1 MRPLYWLLPG
11 LLFGIPAFAQSVPE
25 PPSVEAA
32 ELGTDLRYLSNCLQ
46 QGQFAAVDSLL
57 ATQSREQREYLL
69 LQLLR
74 NINVTRPASP
84 ELHAWVAA
92 QADKAPRWLVEQRVD
107 GFLVQQPAYDF
118 AAQARLLLGQWQ
130 QLAWQADY
138 RQQLEQG
145 SFGFKSIYY
154 RGNPELARQ
163 QEALLQA
170 LEQLPVSLL
179 QRESR
184 TLAAQNIYLPDNRLL
199 SYLLQRTGEPAL
211 YSRLWRQPVDQDALA
226 ALATINRFHQGNEA
240 SELLIAAS
248 TNPHL
253 KEPALRQ
260 LSALSPL
267 PQQARSYLLGELANR
282 QYGSLVADLLMEV
295 DEPLLLSALAKRLG
309 QHDQNPMT
317 PTLFPDSGTPERR
330 PGL

>member
-1 MRPLYWLLPG
+1 MKPVYCLLLG

-74 NINVTRPASP
+74 SIQVTLPVSP
-84 ELHAWVAA
+84 ELHAWVAE
-92 QADKAPRWLVEQRVD
+92 QADKAPEWLVEQRVD

-118 AAQARLLLGQWQ
+118 AARARLLLGQWQ
-130 QLAWQADY
+130 QLAWRVDY

-145 SFGFKSIYY
+145 TFVFKSIYY

-163 QEALLQA
+163 QQALLQV
-170 LEQLPVSLL
+170 LDQLPVSLL
-179 QRESR
+179 QREGR

-226 ALATINRFHQGNEA
+226 ALATIKRFHQGSEA
-240 SELLIAAS
+240 SEPLIAAS
-248 TNPHL
+248 TNPYL

-260 LSALSPL
+260 LTALYPL
-267 PQQARSYLLGELANR
+267 PPQARSYLLGELANR
-282 QYGSLVADLLMEV
+282 QYGSLAANLLMKV
-295 DEPLLLSALAKRLG
+295 DEPLLLSALAKHLG
-309 QHDQNPMT
+309 QLDKSPAA
-317 PTLFPDSGTPERR
+317 PALFPDSGTTKRR